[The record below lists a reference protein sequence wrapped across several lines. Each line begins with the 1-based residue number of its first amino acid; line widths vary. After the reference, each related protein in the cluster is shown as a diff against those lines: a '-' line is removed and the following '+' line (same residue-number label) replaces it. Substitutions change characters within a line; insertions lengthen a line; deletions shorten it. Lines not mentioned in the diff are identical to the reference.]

1 MLLPLIEGCEQV
13 GWRMVI
19 KFEGGGRFE
28 MNLSLKFKK
37 NGIEDNRIW

>member
-19 KFEGGGRFE
+19 KFEGGGGTEHFLNSNFE
-28 MNLSLKFKK
+28 MKD
-37 NGIEDNRIW
+37 IE

>member
-19 KFEGGGRFE
+19 KFGGGGGTGDE
-28 MNLSLKFKK
+28 MNS
-37 NGIEDNRIW
+37 NPNSERIEKR

>member
-19 KFEGGGRFE
+19 KFEGGRGTERE
-28 MNLSLKFKK
+28 LIRKCKR
-37 NGIEDNRIW
+37 E

>member
-19 KFEGGGRFE
+19 KFEGGVGTGAGLSSNFE
-28 MNLSLKFKK
+28 MKS
-37 NGIEDNRIW
+37 IE